1 MFNLSK
7 IPGLSV
13 KTDITGEAHS
23 KPDIKILTAEIS
35 SLFGR
40 DRENL
45 SAVPVSKG
53 EMTVKQKLPDI
64 REETSLV
71 PKDIPKAK
79 DDEFTFAA
87 VASFTGKAS
96 EKYETTQK
104 GHTIKNCYK
113 DLSSDGTP
121 VTKWEGVN
129 QDKTAYKAEG
139 KETENTVEIT
149 SRGINGEFEGR
160 AELIKENLTEKKE
173 TLYIKNNKTGN
184 ESTYTIETKGRDEK
198 HRGTLKTPDGDFMT
212 CEIEKSGGK
221 ITRETFLTEFEDGGI
236 ELRETLHDKEQKIK
250 NLSFF
255 SDRETKELT
264 ELNLTEREAIE
275 VIARNL
281 REGRI
286 STAKIKQEISAH
298 DSIWD
303 EGSLLELIEQEYS
316 FAIDEE
322 KNPVCTRKNKI
333 YDKSGNLTGEEEEQT
348 AYRTREGTGERE
360 YAVIRKSYDFSGEE
374 RIQTGEEEYIES
386 FSKKKDLQFSK
397 TFFQYGKRIYKRT
410 DRIQKGDVS
419 EEYKDLSTI
428 AETGTKLL
436 FARLLEKGS
445 EELNIRH
452 NSHIFYNSIET
463 EEREVR
469 VTGYKSQ
476 KNPSFSIM
484 RTDLLKGYSNV
495 LPLWILM
502 SSTYDQI
509 ETQYLFEGIK
519 DSTVI
524 DRFDKS
530 TLFHKY
536 RGTLRQEELKGEPL
550 KEVAKIQARIDEETV
565 QKLRSEYR
573 SDLEMRFAEK
583 ANKFFNIQTIAYLKN
598 NSPSNWIKK
607 GDEISISEMTEHII
621 YCIYRYCENT
631 LRRASALEKKHT
643 FLPLI
648 ISGELGIEA
657 LTGQKFGLDL
667 VFLLWE
673 MLNIIGHTEGKDR
686 FASIKI

>member
-13 KTDITGEAHS
+13 KTDITGEVHS
-23 KPDIKILTAEIS
+23 KPDIKILTAEVS

-71 PKDIPKAK
+71 PRDIPKAK

-129 QDKTAYKAEG
+129 QDKTTYKAEG

-160 AELIKENLTEKKE
+160 TELIKENLTDKKE

-198 HRGTLKTPDGDFMT
+198 HRGTLKTSDGDFMT

-316 FAIDEE
+316 FAVDEE
-322 KNPVCTRKNKI
+322 KNPVCTRRNKI
-333 YDKSGNLTGEEEEQT
+333 YDKSGNLTGEDEEQT

-360 YAVIRKSYDFSGEE
+360 YSVLRKSYDFSGEE

-469 VTGYKSQ
+469 ITQYKSQ

-519 DSTVI
+519 DSTVL

-573 SDLEMRFAEK
+573 SDIEMRFAEK

-621 YCIYRYCENT
+621 YCIYRYGENT
-631 LRRASALEKKHT
+631 LRRTSALEKKHT

-657 LTGQKFGLDL
+657 LVGQKFGLDL

>member
-13 KTDITGEAHS
+13 KTDIIGEVHS
-23 KPDIKILTAEIS
+23 KPDIKILTAEVS

-45 SAVPVSKG
+45 SSVPVSQG

-87 VASFTGKAS
+87 VAGFTGKAS

-104 GHTIKNCYK
+104 GHTIKHCYK

-139 KETENTVEIT
+139 KETGNTVEI
-149 SRGINGEFEGR
+149 SSKGINGEFEGR
-160 AELIKENLTEKKE
+160 TELIKENLTDKKE
-173 TLYIKNNKTGN
+173 TFYIKNNKTGN
-184 ESTYTIETKGRDEK
+184 ESTYKIETKGRDEK
-198 HRGTLKTPDGDFMT
+198 HTGTLKTSDGDFMT

-221 ITRETFLTEFEDGGI
+221 INHETFLTEFEDGGI
-236 ELRETLHDKEQKIK
+236 ELRETLYDKENKIK

-275 VIARNL
+275 VIAKNL

-286 STAKIKQEISAH
+286 STAKIKQEISGQ
-298 DSIWD
+298 DSMWD

-316 FAIDEE
+316 FNLDEE
-322 KNPVCTRKNKI
+322 KNPVCTRRYKI
-333 YDKSGNLTGEEEEQT
+333 YDKSGNLTGEDEEQS

-374 RIQTGEEEYIES
+374 SIQTGEEEYIES
-386 FSKKKDLQFSK
+386 FSKNKDLQFSK

-463 EEREVR
+463 EDREVR
-469 VTGYKSQ
+469 ITGYKSQ

-550 KEVAKIQARIDEETV
+550 KEAAKIQARIDEETV
-565 QKLRSEYR
+565 QKLKSEYR
-573 SDLEMRFAEK
+573 SDIEMRFAEK
-583 ANKFFNIQTIAYLKN
+583 ANKFFNIQTMAYLKN

-607 GDEISISEMTEHII
+607 GDEISISEMAEHII
-621 YCIYRYCENT
+621 YCIYRYSENT
-631 LRRASALEKKHT
+631 LRRTSALEKKHT

-648 ISGELGIEA
+648 MSGELGIEA
-657 LTGQKFGLDL
+657 LVGQKFGLDL

>member
-13 KTDITGEAHS
+13 KTDITGEVHS
-23 KPDIKILTAEIS
+23 KPDIKILTAEVS

-573 SDLEMRFAEK
+573 SDLEMKFAEK

-607 GDEISISEMTEHII
+607 GDEISISEMAEHII